1 MSAELRPTDGRA
13 NPGARPGDAPLA
25 PLPDDLRDLGDRLVP
40 GCWPTA
46 DIDALGALADRY
58 RSLAGH
64 LDELA
69 RAVDFAHTN
78 MTTRGRLRD
87 QIVSA
92 ATSLTDDCHGLR
104 HVAGRVQTLAA
115 ALDTFGAAT
124 RSAQTQMTL
133 VVAVADRD
141 RIGADVAAA
150 VGDDSAHV
158 VAAAAGR
165 LALTAAGDEYVDAA
179 GQALPADSVLDTTGT
194 DDDQRHRGGADDEP
208 SGTPP
213 AATAGMM
220 PMGTGMMSGAGL
232 LGAAGAAGGRTRAAG
247 SGEPRDPE
255 RHEVDWLRT
264 RAMTL
269 QTSLAV
275 PYDDWIRT
283 AVGLGRDASGAPMV
297 LIGTGDPQPYLRPG
311 LDLRSG
317 ETLVATGHPPE
328 VAIVEA
334 MTQAGITPTAV
345 AAASEMPAR
354 SRAVLAAAGI
364 QAIAPA
370 LVRD

>member
-1 MSAELRPTDGRA
+1 MPAELCRADGRA

-46 DIDALGALADRY
+46 DIDALGALAARY
-58 RSLAGH
+58 RSLAGR

-69 RAVDFAHTN
+69 RAVDSTHAR

-87 QIVSA
+87 QIVGA
-92 ATSLTDDCHGLR
+92 ALLLTDDRQGLR
-104 HVAGRVQTLAA
+104 HVAGRVHTLAD
-115 ALDTFGAAT
+115 ALDTFGGAT
-124 RSAQTQMTL
+124 RSAQGRMTL

-158 VAAAAGR
+158 AAAAAGR

-179 GQALPADSVLDTTGT
+179 GQALPADSVLDTTG
-194 DDDQRHRGGADDEP
+194 DDQRHRASSDEP
-208 SGTPP
+208 SGTPT

-297 LIGTGDPQPYLRPG
+297 LVGTGDPQPYLRPG
-311 LDLRSG
+311 LDLRAG

-334 MTQAGITPTAV
+334 MTRAGITPTAV
-345 AAASEMPAR
+345 AAASAMPAR
-354 SRAVLAAAGI
+354 SRAVLASAGI

-370 LVRD
+370 VVRD